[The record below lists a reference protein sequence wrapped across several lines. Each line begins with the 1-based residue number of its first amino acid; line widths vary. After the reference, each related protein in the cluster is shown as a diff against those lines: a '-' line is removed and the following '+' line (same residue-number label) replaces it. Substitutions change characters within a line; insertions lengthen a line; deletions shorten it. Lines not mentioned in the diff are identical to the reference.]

1 MAGIRRL
8 VEEYETFG
16 VRAVGV
22 FPAGTFPQVPINDK
36 KMYPLY
42 AKCVELGI
50 PVFCCAGSPALVS
63 KPPAST
69 WSSSTRS
76 CSTFRTWSS

>member
-1 MAGIRRL
+1 MKRHPDRFIPSSSVDPNDGMQGIRKL
-8 VEEYETFG
+8 VEEYETYG

-42 AKCVELGI
+42 AKAWSWASRCSAV
-50 PVFCCAGSPALVS
+50 
-63 KPPAST
+63 PASPGPG
-69 WSSSTRS
+69 
-76 CSTFRTWSS
+76 